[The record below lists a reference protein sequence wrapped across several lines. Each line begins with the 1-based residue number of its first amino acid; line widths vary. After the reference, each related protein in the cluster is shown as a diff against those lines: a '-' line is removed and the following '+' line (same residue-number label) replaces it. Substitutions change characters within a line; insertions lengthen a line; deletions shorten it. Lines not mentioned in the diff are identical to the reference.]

1 MVTLLILTSDS
12 KFATRLQDLLA
23 DYSSAQYQLI
33 FKSDLEDALPK
44 SDIVLIDEEILG
56 RNPTRL
62 LAQYIFELSPS
73 KVIYLA
79 KDLSSPA
86 EYEAVKG
93 LAADYL
99 YKDQLTSSS
108 LNNCIKYVLEASR
121 LRLEIEKQQ
130 KRYESLFYNAVDPAF
145 FLTPNWEIENV
156 NQAFSELFRIP
167 LHKIQGMKFS
177 KIFRN
182 PEDFEFLEDGFIN
195 QGKNV
200 IDIETA
206 FHRIDQK
213 GRFPGH
219 LKLSSLREFTDD
231 TETGEKKITGFHGT
245 LSNVSDRKRLQK
257 IQESSDQLAMT
268 YRLARTLAHEIRNP
282 LTNITLSLNQLEE
295 EVPATDDVTMYFN
308 IIERCAKRIDKLI
321 DQLLRS
327 SQRQYIESSE
337 CDLIDVVKDAI
348 EGAKDRA
355 KLREIVLITD
365 FESNTIPYFC
375 DTEKIKL
382 AVSNLIT
389 NAIESIGSPSGQV
402 IIGTYEEGNYF
413 QIYVEDNG
421 AGMSEEQK
429 ESLFDPFFT
438 SKKNGLGLGLTSTQG
453 IILEHKGQIE
463 VESEVGVGSTFT
475 ILLPKSVLKSKES
488 LNN

>member
-1 MVTLLILTSDS
+1 MVKVLILTSDS
-12 KFATRLQDLLA
+12 KFATHIEHLLSE
-23 DYSSAQYQLI
+23 YSTVKYQLH
-33 FKSDLEDALPK
+33 FKSDLEDTLPE

-56 RNPTRL
+56 GNPTRL
-62 LAQYIFELSPS
+62 LAQYVFELAPS
-73 KVIYLA
+73 KVIYIA
-79 KDLSSPA
+79 KDLSSPD
-86 EYEAVKG
+86 EYGAVKG

-99 YKDQLTSSS
+99 YKDQLTSSG
-108 LNNCIKYVLEASR
+108 LHNCIKYVLEASR

-145 FLTPNWEIENV
+145 FLTPDWKIENV

-167 LHKIQGMKFS
+167 LHKIQGMDFS
-177 KIFRN
+177 TIFQN
-182 PEDFEFLEDGFIN
+182 SEDFDLLEDGFIN

-200 IDIETA
+200 IDKEA
-206 FHRIDQK
+206 SFHRIDKK
-213 GRFPGH
+213 GHFPGH
-219 LKLSSLREFTDD
+219 LKLSCLREFTDD
-231 TETGEKKITGFHGT
+231 TETGQKRITGFHGT
-245 LSNVSDRKRLQK
+245 LSNISDRKRLQK
-257 IQESSDQLAMT
+257 IRESSDQLAMT

-295 EVPATDDVTMYFN
+295 EVPATEDITMYFN

-327 SQRQYIESSE
+327 SQRQSIEGSD
-337 CDLIDVVKDAI
+337 CDLVSVVKEAI
-348 EGAKDRA
+348 EGATDRA
-355 KLREIVLITD
+355 KLREITLITD
-365 FESNTIPYFC
+365 FESDATPYFC

-389 NAIESIGSPSGQV
+389 NAIESIESPSGQV
-402 IIGTYEEGNYF
+402 IVGTYQEGNYF
-413 QIYVEDNG
+413 YIYVEDNG
-421 AGMSEEQK
+421 VGMTSEQK

-463 VESEVGVGSTFT
+463 VESEVGHGSTFT
-475 ILLPKSVLKSKES
+475 ILLPKAAFKSIQAV
-488 LNN
+488 NN